1 MDASHAPIIVTST
14 QELQRIVDT
23 SVEAATMKV
32 LSRIQSTTAAPKAW
46 FTNKEAMDFL
56 GLSKATLQRYRA
68 SGRLPYSKVGGNIY
82 DRYNDLIA
90 ILETHLVGDK

>member
-32 LSRIQSTTAAPKAW
+32 LSRIQSTTTAPKAW

-68 SGRLPYSKVGGNIY
+68 SGRLPYAKLGGNIY
-82 DRYNDLIA
+82 YRYKDLVA
-90 ILETHLVGDK
+90 ILETHLVDHK